1 MTAEAL
7 LSQVT
12 QAVFVLIF
20 LLVVRRAVREPRSV
34 NFAAATFFG
43 VAALLIS
50 IGWIIRL
57 AGIDE
62 ADVPTALTVVNG
74 TLLISWAYPLLWL
87 AFAFTGVRRS
97 VMYVAAV
104 GLALSVAALVFWRGE
119 PPPLLVGG
127 IVVYFV
133 TTVVYASAR
142 FLQAARAS
150 HGVPGERMRAA
161 AAGSGFV
168 ALLMLSFLPLAADP
182 DGPWAS
188 LGSLLSLAA
197 AASYYV
203 AFAPPAFLRDMRLVP
218 ELRRLVSETVLAT
231 PEAGADLTLLARGLE
246 ASVSRIVGAPTTLAL
261 ADPLTGELTRP
272 TDPGP
277 LLVPVVSADTTVAAR
292 SFQLQRAIFDDAPGR
307 HDPANAELYEAY
319 QAHGVMAVP
328 ITLGERRFGVLVTTL
343 DRPTLFAED
352 DLGLLEV
359 LADRLAA
366 ILRSREVLSEAAE
379 VEAERES
386 LQLKDE
392 FLAAVAHDLKTPL
405 TTLVGQSQLL
415 SRRAL
420 RDPNLQAHMEGIG
433 SMLSAAQR
441 MQHLVDDVL
450 DSARADHVGFVKT
463 VQSVELLELVH
474 EAVRTFGGQAR
485 RITVEGE
492 PAVVT
497 GDRDRIVQVI
507 ANLLDNALK
516 YSPVQAMVGVTVGS
530 DFAGGY
536 VSVRDTG
543 AGIAPADLSVIFE
556 RFRRGARPSG
566 EGSAG
571 LGLGLYICKRIAEE
585 HGGAI
590 TVSSKEGAG
599 STFTLGIPIHP
610 PQDRPAWA

>member
-12 QAVFVLIF
+12 QAVFFLIF
-20 LLVVRRAVREPRSV
+20 LLVVRRAVREPRDV
-34 NFAAATFFG
+34 NLAAAAFFG

-50 IGWIIRL
+50 IGWIVRL
-57 AGIDE
+57 SGIDE
-62 ADVPTALTVVNG
+62 ADIPTALTVVNG
-74 TLLISWAYPLLWL
+74 ILLVSWAYPLLWL
-87 AFAFTGVRRS
+87 AFAFAGVPRP

-104 GLALSVAALVFWRGE
+104 WLALSIAALVLWRGE

-127 IVVYFV
+127 IVAYFV

-142 FLQAARAS
+142 FMLAARAS

-161 AAGSGFV
+161 AVGSGFV
-168 ALLMLSFLPLAADP
+168 ALLMITALPLAADP

-188 LGSLLSLAA
+188 LGSLASLAA
-197 AASYYV
+197 AAAYYV

-218 ELRRLVSETVLAT
+218 ELRRLVSETVLAS
-231 PEAGADLTLLARGLE
+231 PEAGADPTLLVRGLE

-261 ADPLTGELTRP
+261 VDPLTGELASP

-277 LLVPVVSADTTVAAR
+277 PLVPVVSADTTVIAR
-292 SFQLQRAIFDDAPGR
+292 SFRLQRAIFDDAPAR

-319 QAHGVMAVP
+319 QARGVMAVP

-379 VEAERES
+379 LEAERES
-386 LQLKDE
+386 LQLRDE

-405 TTLVGQSQLL
+405 TALVGQSQLL
-415 SRRAL
+415 NRRAL
-420 RDPNLQAHMEGIG
+420 RDPNLGAHMENIG
-433 SMLSAAQR
+433 RMLEAAQR
-441 MQHLVDDVL
+441 MQHLVDDLL
-450 DSARADHVGFVKT
+450 DGARADHVGFVRA
-463 VQSVELLELVH
+463 VEPVELLGLVQ

-492 PAVVT
+492 PTMATV
-497 GDRDRIVQVI
+497 DRERIAQVI
-507 ANLLDNALK
+507 TNLVDNALK
-516 YSPVQAMVGVTVGS
+516 YSPVHTMVRVEVGS
-530 DFAGGY
+530 DIGAGY
-536 VSVRDTG
+536 VSVIDAG
-543 AGIAPADLSVIFE
+543 AGIAPADLPFIFD
-556 RFRRGARPSG
+556 RFRRGSG
-566 EGSAG
+566 PWGERSAG

-585 HGGAI
+585 HGGTI
-590 TVSSKEGAG
+590 TVSSKEGEG

-610 PQDRPAWA
+610 PQASPAA